1 MKNKNAMAPLYT
13 LIPLKEPKGGR
24 LSCCTTEELFVEFL
38 LLLEKKQHRKGIIRV
53 VGSVSAAKQ
62 MSHPATL

>member
-13 LIPLKEPKGGR
+13 LIALKEPKGGR
-24 LSCCTTEELFVEFL
+24 LSCFTTEELFVEFL

-53 VGSVSAAKQ
+53 VGSVSGAK
-62 MSHPATL
+62 